1 MIKARTTRFL
11 SKQKESA
18 RAFTL
23 IELLLVMLIA
33 LIVLSVAIPRIRIV
47 SKERGIRETARV
59 VGSLI
64 SKASDE
70 AIINGTAGIVIRRNP
85 NFSIEGRWY
94 ASTNLGILRAVPI
107 YFGDQPYSK
116 GATPS
121 RGANR
126 ISDTHVDIPRPF
138 EHDENPPVNVGDK
151 ISLNYSPVQF
161 SIEDIEP
168 EFSDEG
174 RAVLRLELD
183 VNAGSYPSI
192 PPEFED
198 VPYAIHRQPILRQ
211 SSLMDLPEGHIIDL
225 RFSGHDPVFESVV
238 EDVDPPFENYD
249 IEIIFDRAGY
259 ITSMFYQE
267 LDADN
272 IRTDR
277 SVKRTP
283 DKPIFLLITDAPIS
297 NEASPLASDLSMWVT
312 IQLQSTN
319 PLVGYNVSQSDSSL
333 PVGGVVPTRVIEEAR
348 GMAASGAHH

>member
-1 MIKARTTRFL
+1 MIKARTTRFS
-11 SKQKESA
+11 SKQNEST

-23 IELLLVMLIA
+23 IELLLVLLVA
-33 LIVLSVAIPRIRIV
+33 TIVLSVAIPRIRVV
-47 SKERGIRETARV
+47 SKERGIRESARV

-70 AIINGTAGIVIRRNP
+70 ATINGTAGIVIRRNP
-85 NFSIEGRWY
+85 NFSVEGRWY
-94 ASTNLGILRAVPI
+94 AATNLGILRAVPI
-107 YFGDQPYSK
+107 YVGDQPFSK

-126 ISDTHVDIPRPF
+126 ISDIHVDIPRPF
-138 EHDENPPVNVGDK
+138 EQDENPPVNIGDK
-151 ISLNYSPVQF
+151 ISLNNSPVQF

-183 VNAGSYPSI
+183 VNPGSYPSI
-192 PPEFED
+192 PPKFED

-211 SSLMDLPEGHIIDL
+211 SSLQDLPQGHIIDL

-238 EDVDPPFENYD
+238 EDADPEFENYD
-249 IEIIFDRAGY
+249 IEIIFDRSGY
-259 ITSMFYQE
+259 VTSMFYRE

-272 IRTDR
+272 IRTGR

-283 DKPIFLLITDAPIS
+283 EKPIYLLIAESPLS
-297 NEASPLASDLSMWVT
+297 NDTSPLASPLSMWVT

-319 PLVGYNVSQSDSSL
+319 ALVGYNIPQPGELTSEAQL
-333 PVGGVVPTRVIEEAR
+333 KRIVVQAR
-348 GMAASGAHH
+348 GIAASGAHH